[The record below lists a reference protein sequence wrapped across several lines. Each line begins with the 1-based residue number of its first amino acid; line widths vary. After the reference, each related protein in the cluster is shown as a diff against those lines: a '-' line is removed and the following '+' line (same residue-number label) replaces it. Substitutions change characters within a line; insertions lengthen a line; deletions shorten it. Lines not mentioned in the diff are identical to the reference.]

1 MKIRLIWDDCRPTI
15 DRRPITYEDIEN
27 DIHLQEFESEDDL
40 IKHLCNLSKCNED
53 DLEDCGE
60 DNRAKIDCL
69 LSSMN
74 DRGDGTPNILFL
86 SIDGD
91 IIQDWLDEVDGLTC
105 SEQDVKDEQM
115 RYVEDR
121 PWDYDEEF
129 DFDDEYEEDLDEGLN
144 SEDRT
149 FEVNSG
155 LTLNELDLS
164 VIDEIAN
171 SYSTSSP
178 VSGNWETETLY
189 ERNEIA
195 ETLKISY
202 TDANDIM
209 VKYLGF
215 DQSEIDGL
223 PIYDDYDHD
232 DDYNEYE
239 AHLDEDLD
247 VENTDHSDDSVTNE
261 LLDMLNDINL
271 EIEPAIGTSKAYEMY
286 LQRLERFKNDKEAL
300 EYDLKDLMRTKVLP
314 KDEVEDLINKYK
326 YRISKLQESINE
338 SKLEKVPSELFEDVR
353 LNWDTIKELKSD
365 IYHAMKGYWQTVF
378 ADEWFDENAFS
389 LEQDHFDEKILI
401 LKFKIRKEAYFR
413 TEPDFEK
420 FKERLKTIPGLKLK
434 KIHKKSVKVPFYD
447 NDKFIQVDEITFQYI
462 GQITESVTVNK
473 ADNKL
478 INEEE
483 NQKPEWQIKKEK
495 ALEYYNKVKEWADDP
510 KTKTACQYN
519 IDVDRLNEWLGED
532 TDMIIKKENEVLTE
546 DDNKD
551 NTLKAAIDSAEK
563 ILDNPEVYSGS
574 GDIERAL
581 DRALRVNRQ
590 QIRNGSKNFVN
601 VLFTGPAGTGK
612 TARIKAWARKNKIN
626 LVKTIAGT
634 MDETDLGGVPVA
646 NLADGIAIKLSTT
659 QFDSL
664 GSEPNSV
671 LFLDE
676 WNRAPRAVRA
686 TLLNLI
692 QDHEIPDYRE
702 KTGMR
707 FLPNFLF
714 TVAAVNPS
722 DDIGYNTDALDDA
735 ELGRVLEYEVAPD
748 SKTWLDYTRAD
759 LNSQLKRAEKNP
771 NKAESEQD
779 IKEIK
784 GRLGIAEKLVTDP
797 RFSFDSRYDIER
809 SKEAKENNAGNGKIL
824 TYRNLT
830 DVLDACDGTKDDFL
844 DLWNRKCN
852 SLKKPTVEEI
862 LKDYKD
868 VEDKANDVLDS
879 GTDSTVFVSKKA
891 KLDKLRDQIKNREI

>member
-40 IKHLCNLSKCNED
+40 IKHLCNLSRCNED

-60 DNRAKIDCL
+60 DNRSKIDCL

-91 IIQDWLDEVDGLTC
+91 IIQDWLNEVDGLTC

-115 RYVEDR
+115 KYVEDR

-149 FEVNSG
+149 FKVNSG

-202 TDANDIM
+202 TEANDIM

-232 DDYNEYE
+232 DYNEYE

-247 VENTDHSDDSVTNE
+247 VENTDHSDDLITNE
-261 LLDMLNDINL
+261 LVGMLNDINL

-378 ADEWFDENAFS
+378 SDEWLDENSFS
-389 LEQDHFDEKILI
+389 LEQSDFYDDILI

-434 KIHKKSVKVPFYD
+434 KIHKKSVKVPYHD
-447 NDKFIQVDEITFQYI
+447 NDKFIQVDEINFQYI
-462 GQITESVTVNK
+462 GQITESVNVNK

-546 DDNKD
+546 DENKD

-664 GSEPNSV
+664 GTEPNSV

-759 LNSQLKRAEKNP
+759 LNSQLKHAEKNP
-771 NKAESEQD
+771 NEAERAQD

-830 DVLDACDGTKDDFL
+830 DVLDACNGTKDDFL

-879 GTDSTVFVSKKA
+879 GTDSTVFTSKKA
-891 KLDKLRDQIKNREI
+891 KLDKLRNQIKNQEI

>member
-129 DFDDEYEEDLDEGLN
+129 DFDDEYEEDLDETLN
-144 SEDRT
+144 SGDRS
-149 FEVNSG
+149 FKVNSG

-171 SYSTSSP
+171 SYCTSSP
-178 VSGNWETETLY
+178 VSGSWETETLD

-223 PIYDDYDHD
+223 PIYEYSDD
-232 DDYNEYE
+232 NEYE

-247 VENTDHSDDSVTNE
+247 VENTDHSDDQITAE
-261 LLDMLNDINL
+261 LLDCLDVL
-271 EIEPAIGTSKAYEMY
+271 DSESLTPA
-286 LQRLERFKNDKEAL
+286 
-300 EYDLKDLMRTKVLP
+300 P
-314 KDEVEDLINKYK
+314 
-326 YRISKLQESINE
+326 
-338 SKLEKVPSELFEDVR
+338 
-353 LNWDTIKELKSD
+353 
-365 IYHAMKGYWQTVF
+365 
-378 ADEWFDENAFS
+378 
-389 LEQDHFDEKILI
+389 
-401 LKFKIRKEAYFR
+401 
-413 TEPDFEK
+413 
-420 FKERLKTIPGLKLK
+420 
-434 KIHKKSVKVPFYD
+434 
-447 NDKFIQVDEITFQYI
+447 
-462 GQITESVTVNK
+462 
-473 ADNKL
+473 
-478 INEEE
+478 EE
-483 NQKPEWQIKKEK
+483 KPEWEKKKEDV
-495 ALEYYNKVKEWADDP
+495 LEYYNKVKTWHTDP
-510 KTKTACQYN
+510 KVKTASKYN
-519 IDVDRLNEWLGED
+519 IDVERLNEWLGEGEN
-532 TDMIIKKENEVLTE
+532 DMKIEKQDSKLLNEDGE
-546 DDNKD
+546 QDK
-551 NTLKAAIDSAEK
+551 TLKAAIDSAEK
-563 ILDNPEVYSGS
+563 VLDNPEVYSGE
-574 GDIERAL
+574 GDIEKAL
-581 DRALRVNRQ
+581 DRALKNNRQ
-590 QIRNGSKNFVN
+590 QIEYGSRNFIN

-612 TARIKAWARKNKIN
+612 TSRIQAWAKKNNIN

-634 MDETDLGGVPVA
+634 MDEADLGGLPAA
-646 NLADGIAIKLSTT
+646 NLADGVAIKLSTT

-664 GSEPNSV
+664 QTEPNSV

-692 QDHEIPDYRE
+692 QDHEIPDYRQ
-702 KTGMR
+702 KNGMR

-714 TVAAVNPS
+714 TIAAVNPS
-722 DDIGYNTDALDDA
+722 DDLGYNTDSLDDA
-735 ELGRVLEYEVAPD
+735 ELGRVMEYEVAPD
-748 SKTWLDYTRAD
+748 SKVWLDYVRD
-759 LNSQLKRAEKNP
+759 LLTNQKKQAEERNDT
-771 NKAESEQD
+771 ESV
-779 IKEIK
+779 KEFT
-784 GRLGIAEKLVTDP
+784 GRLAIVEKLLSDP
-797 RFSFDSRYDIER
+797 RFSFDSQKDIED
-809 SKEAKENNAGNGKIL
+809 SKQAKDEGRGNGKIL
-824 TYRNLT
+824 TYRNLL
-830 DVLDACDGTKDDFL
+830 DVLNSSDGTKKDFL
-844 DLWNRKCN
+844 SLWNRKCN
-852 SLKKPTVEEI
+852 SLKKQTVEEI
-862 LKDYKD
+862 LRDYKD
-868 VEDKANDVLDS
+868 VDDVANSALKND
-879 GTDSTVFVSKKA
+879 TDSTVFQSKKSA
-891 KLDKLRDQIKNREI
+891 FDKMRDQIKNIKI